1 MESPAPEKGISRM
14 AELMTS
20 IGALA
25 IILVGIAILLRITS
39 LEEVFKF
46 IGRAMAVC
54 VLTLVVLCIL
64 RGLWLGTV
72 IPSLSAA
79 FESLKTMIEWL
90 LVTVVG
96 LVALSLIG
104 RLVLRRFG
112 RFLTLRRD
120 PQTGEGHGINDSKDA
135 KN

>member
-1 MESPAPEKGISRM
+1 M
-14 AELMTS
+14 AVLTS

-25 IILVGIAILLRITS
+25 IILLGIAILLQITS
-39 LEEVFKF
+39 VEEILGF
-46 IGRAMAVC
+46 IGRALAVC
-54 VLTLVVLCIL
+54 VLTLVVICIMK
-64 RGLWLGTV
+64 GLWLGLV
-72 IPSLSAA
+72 IPWLSAA
-79 FESLKTMIEWL
+79 FAPLKTMIAWL

-112 RFLTLRRD
+112 RFLTPRRD
-120 PQTGEGHGINDSKDA
+120 PQTGDGYEIHDSKNA